1 MNAHTSVGP
10 LDRAARVYIAGHR
23 GLVGSALLRTFAG
36 AGFTNL
42 LVRSRA
48 ELDLTDRAATFDFVL
63 ESRPQVVIDAAAR
76 VGGILAN
83 DTYPAD
89 FLSENLQ
96 IQVNLLD
103 AAVAARVPRL
113 LFLGSSCIYPKLAP
127 QPIPESA
134 LLTGP
139 LEPTNDAYAIAKIAG
154 ILAVQAVRRQHG
166 LPWISAMPTNLYGPG
181 DNFSPSG
188 SHLLP
193 ALIRRYDE
201 AKASGAPNV
210 TNWGTGTPRR
220 ELLHVDDLA
229 SACLYLLEHFDGPT
243 HVNVGTGID
252 HTIGEIAEM
261 VASAVGYSGETRWD
275 PSKPDGTPRK
285 LLDVSVL
292 REAGWRP
299 SIALRDGIE
308 ATVAWY
314 REHAGTVRQSS
325 ATPRCRCDARCSE
338 RDGPASLP
346 NWTGNAIS
354 CANCN
359 RIGSV
364 PCSMSG
370 PIRGSTP
377 GVCAAR
383 ASRAAS
389 SRSSRC
395 PGPLPSCS
403 AAPPRTR
410 CGNAGAVR
418 WAMSMEPSRS
428 TSPATRA
435 PAVPSCR
442 C

>member
-48 ELDLTDRAATFDFVL
+48 ELDLTDR
-63 ESRPQVVIDAAAR
+63 
-76 VGGILAN
+76 
-83 DTYPAD
+83 
-89 FLSENLQ
+89 
-96 IQVNLLD
+96 
-103 AAVAARVPRL
+103 
-113 LFLGSSCIYPKLAP
+113 
-127 QPIPESA
+127 
-134 LLTGP
+134 
-139 LEPTNDAYAIAKIAG
+139 
-154 ILAVQAVRRQHG
+154 VRRQHG

-314 REHAGTVRQSS
+314 REHAGTVRQ
-325 ATPRCRCDARCSE
+325 
-338 RDGPASLP
+338 
-346 NWTGNAIS
+346 
-354 CANCN
+354 
-359 RIGSV
+359 
-364 PCSMSG
+364 
-370 PIRGSTP
+370 
-377 GVCAAR
+377 
-383 ASRAAS
+383 
-389 SRSSRC
+389 
-395 PGPLPSCS
+395 
-403 AAPPRTR
+403 
-410 CGNAGAVR
+410 
-418 WAMSMEPSRS
+418 
-428 TSPATRA
+428 
-435 PAVPSCR
+435 
-442 C
+442 